1 MKKYIQIFLPLILGF
16 LVSLLTKNDMYSNII
31 KPVLS
36 PPAIVFPIMWTILY
50 LIMGYT
56 YYKVDKSKVINIF
69 YYLQLF
75 VNLIWTIIFFKFKL
89 YTFAYIWLI
98 LLITLVTTLLIN
110 YYKQNKKIAYD
121 NIPYLLW
128 LLFALYL
135 NISISILN

>member
-31 KPVLS
+31 KPVLN
-36 PPAIVFPIMWTILY
+36 PPAIVFPIIWTILY

-110 YYKQNKKIAYD
+110 YYKHNKKIAYS

>member
-31 KPVLS
+31 KPILS
-36 PPAIVFPIMWTILY
+36 PSAIVFPIMCTILY
-50 LIMGYT
+50 LIIGYK
-56 YYKVDKSKVINIF
+56 YYKFDKSKVINIF

-98 LLITLVTTLLIN
+98 LLITLVTTLLIK
-110 YYKQNKKIAYD
+110 YYKQNKKIAYA

>member
-56 YYKVDKSKVINIF
+56 YYNVDKSKVINIF

-110 YYKQNKKIAYD
+110 YYKQNKKIAYA

>member
-110 YYKQNKKIAYD
+110 YYKQNKKIAYA
-121 NIPYLLW
+121 NIPYLVW
-128 LLFALYL
+128 LLIALYL
-135 NISISILN
+135 NIGVAILN

>member
-110 YYKQNKKIAYD
+110 YYKQNKKIAYA
-121 NIPYLLW
+121 NIPYLVW
-128 LLFALYL
+128 LLIAL
-135 NISISILN
+135 

>member
-110 YYKQNKKIAYD
+110 YYKQNKKIAYA

>member
-56 YYKVDKSKVINIF
+56 YYKVDKSKTINIF

-110 YYKQNKKIAYD
+110 YYKQNKKIAYA